1 MCTFYD
7 LPIRLGQFTCHIGRC
22 NRCGTWIG
30 RVQAGL
36 SEAVFAYK
44 RGRLDGRD
52 TRERRDAQDTKW
64 WWKWRWRGSW
74 WDTDVESRESRQAS
88 LNRWA
93 DHSFIKPLRALQEL
107 SGFPTLNVT
116 YKILLVSLAIA
127 AVLKEQWAECD
138 SSSTTMLD
146 DWFSSLMI
154 LASEKDI
161 LENIPTER
169 IIDFRLFLSSATETV
184 NHVIVNCVAIV
195 DILGLLNGDLH
206 YRLAFRPASLV
217 KRLIYVYISCISEF
231 HWAGT

>member
-1 MCTFYD
+1 
-7 LPIRLGQFTCHIGRC
+7 
-22 NRCGTWIG
+22 
-30 RVQAGL
+30 
-36 SEAVFAYK
+36 
-44 RGRLDGRD
+44 
-52 TRERRDAQDTKW
+52 
-64 WWKWRWRGSW
+64 
-74 WDTDVESRESRQAS
+74 
-88 LNRWA
+88 
-93 DHSFIKPLRALQEL
+93 
-107 SGFPTLNVT
+107 
-116 YKILLVSLAIA
+116 
-127 AVLKEQWAECD
+127 
-138 SSSTTMLD
+138 
-146 DWFSSLMI
+146 MI